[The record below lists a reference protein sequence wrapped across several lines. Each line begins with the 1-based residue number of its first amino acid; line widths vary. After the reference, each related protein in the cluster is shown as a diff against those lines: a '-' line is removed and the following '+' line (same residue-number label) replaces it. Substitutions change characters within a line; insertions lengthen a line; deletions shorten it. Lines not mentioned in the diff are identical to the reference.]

1 MVEKESSV
9 MTKEEMVKLYCITN
23 IIHNYTTASDSI
35 GQKLA
40 HAFIEYLGIDDND
53 IWKYDIKNYP
63 IHNIQGMT
71 LREFV
76 SKCLKEE
83 YEAPL
88 NNKPDII
95 VAAKYYLDKLS
106 TIAEAEMKEEDND
119 NDDDDIDVSMSINE
133 DGSIVFQMSGK
144 GVGDFIESFCASL
157 KGDSLES
164 EDDEPEEE
172 VEDNDSDDGS
182 DNSEE
187 ENTNE
192 DGSLDVK
199 YDWESSI
206 TVPKE
211 SPSVTF
217 NKNFEEYRN
226 GLNGLKEL
234 IDSDLDKICESID
247 RDMNNYYNSRIKD
260 FMFDMINYM
269 SHKDNDGRRFLVMLQ
284 ELVYE
289 RYEHDGLQKLQSIS
303 KAIYDMVSKTL
314 QIKYSE

>member
-1 MVEKESSV
+1 MVEKEFSA
-9 MTKEEMVKLYCITN
+9 MTKEEMVKLYCSTN

-172 VEDNDSDDGS
+172 EEDNDSDDGS

-192 DGSLDVK
+192 DGSL
-199 YDWESSI
+199 
-206 TVPKE
+206 
-211 SPSVTF
+211 
-217 NKNFEEYRN
+217 
-226 GLNGLKEL
+226 G
-234 IDSDLDKICESID
+234 
-247 RDMNNYYNSRIKD
+247 
-260 FMFDMINYM
+260 
-269 SHKDNDGRRFLVMLQ
+269 
-284 ELVYE
+284 
-289 RYEHDGLQKLQSIS
+289 
-303 KAIYDMVSKTL
+303 VS
-314 QIKYSE
+314 